1 MKLKK
6 ENVATNMANKKKKKK
21 EGLIL
26 ILVRIANIQQKER
39 NYFELHVIE

>member
-6 ENVATNMANKKKKKK
+6 ENVATNMANKKKKK